1 MKLVTLIQKRYSQN
15 GFDIGFLSV
24 AKPRLFLETDASVEH
39 GFTSCRELVQGVPLF
54 YLLDMKYFTAIAAA
68 VRLQAYW

>member
-39 GFTSCRELVQGVPLF
+39 GFTSGRELV
-54 YLLDMKYFTAIAAA
+54 
-68 VRLQAYW
+68 